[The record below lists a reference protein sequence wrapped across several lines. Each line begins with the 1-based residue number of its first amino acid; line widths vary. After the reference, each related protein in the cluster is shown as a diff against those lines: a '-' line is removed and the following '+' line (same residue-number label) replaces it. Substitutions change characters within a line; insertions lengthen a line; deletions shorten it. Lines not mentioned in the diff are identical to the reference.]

1 VTVLSWNEDTVS
13 FKGVIRRSGNSL
25 IATIPPELSQRFLIK
40 EGQEYTILGMTRM
53 RPDFE
58 GALQIYLGFFTV
70 YEKAFR
76 VDVEASGVG
85 FADLERIF
93 KSHGAGEV
101 GEKPSTEG
109 QIHVYAVFNTVEK
122 DRVRPPKTRESLE
135 GVLQKVKAEVEQ
147 LGGRMVGAEI
157 SEVLLEN
164 RQVDPAVLAKSSS
177 RLEKNITWKWEL

>member
-40 EGQEYTILGMTRM
+40 EGQEYTRM

-101 GEKPSTEG
+101 GEKPSKEG
-109 QIHVYAVFNTVEK
+109 QINVYAVFNTVEK
-122 DRVRPPKTRESLE
+122 DRVKPPKTRESLE
-135 GVLQKVKAEVEQ
+135 GVLQKV
-147 LGGRMVGAEI
+147 
-157 SEVLLEN
+157 
-164 RQVDPAVLAKSSS
+164 
-177 RLEKNITWKWEL
+177 

>member
-70 YEKAFR
+70 YEKAFK

-101 GEKPSTEG
+101 GEKPSKEG

-122 DRVRPPKTRESLE
+122 DRVKPPKTRESLE

>member
-85 FADLERIF
+85 FSRF
-93 KSHGAGEV
+93 GED
-101 GEKPSTEG
+101 
-109 QIHVYAVFNTVEK
+109 F
-122 DRVRPPKTRESLE
+122 
-135 GVLQKVKAEVEQ
+135 
-147 LGGRMVGAEI
+147 
-157 SEVLLEN
+157 
-164 RQVDPAVLAKSSS
+164 
-177 RLEKNITWKWEL
+177 